1 MTATLDLFNAG
12 TIDDHA
18 FILAKHLPTGK
29 FWEAAFDSESNLGK
43 LVRGL
48 AIEIYRLAVLTGK
61 VSTEMDINQTNE
73 LLLEWERSVG
83 IPGSGVFLDPEPEL
97 AFPLPFPLQ
106 FSTPSKFE
114 GFTTNKSL
122 EDRRTQLLQK
132 FSKFQGVQT
141 AADFVRVAA
150 VFGIEITI
158 TAGTSFGW
166 LFPVPFPLKFTSFDE
181 KEVAHIIVVDIIDP
195 LPGNELFPLPFP
207 IPFALSSKSFLKYI
221 FTILAPANVYVIY
234 V

>member
-1 MTATLDLFNAG
+1 MIATLDLFNPG
-12 TIDDHA
+12 TIDDHS

-29 FWEAAFDSESNLGK
+29 FWEAAFDPDSNLGK

-48 AIEIYRLAVLTGK
+48 AIEIYRLAVLAEK
-61 VSTEMDINQTNE
+61 ISTEMDINQTNE
-73 LLLEWERSVG
+73 LLLEWEKSVG
-83 IPGSGVFLDPEPEL
+83 IPGTGVFLDPEPEIS
-97 AFPLPFPLQ
+97 FPLPFPLE
-106 FSTPSKFE
+106 FSPMPPKFE

-122 EDRRTQLLQK
+122 EDRRIQLLQK

-150 VFGIEITI
+150 AFGIEITVS
-158 TAGTSFGW
+158 AGSSI
-166 LFPVPFPLKFTSFDE
+166 FPLPFPLEFTSFTG
-181 KEVAHIIVVDIIDP
+181 KEAAHVIVVDIIDP
-195 LPGNELFPLPFP
+195 LPGNELFPMPFP

-221 FTILAPANVYVIY
+221 FTILAPANVYAIY